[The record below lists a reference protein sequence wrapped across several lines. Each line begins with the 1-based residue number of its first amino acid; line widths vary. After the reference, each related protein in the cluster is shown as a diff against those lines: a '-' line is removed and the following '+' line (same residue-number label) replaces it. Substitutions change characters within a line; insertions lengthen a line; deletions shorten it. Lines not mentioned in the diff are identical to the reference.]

1 VALPGFAIPRPDFLS
16 YDFNIGLVPAF
27 LAAGLAATLR
37 TVGVV
42 TTCQRIN
49 DAAWKRP
56 DMQNIEKGIR
66 ADALGSLL
74 GGTLGAP
81 GMNIAPSLVGIS
93 AVTSATSRVIAFVA
107 TVVLL
112 VFAFVPKIVGAS
124 LELPLQVAGAM
135 LVFTSSFMLTSGI
148 SICL

>member
-1 VALPGFAIPRPDFLS
+1 
-16 YDFNIGLVPAF
+16 
-27 LAAGLAATLR
+27 
-37 TVGVV
+37 
-42 TTCQRIN
+42 
-49 DAAWKRP
+49 
-56 DMQNIEKGIR
+56 
-66 ADALGSLL
+66 LL